1 MPNED
6 MPTMNR
12 SIGELTAEVKGLRRD
27 MDGVLTYMKEQN
39 AVVDNHETRIAH
51 LEDCEKRQGDNL
63 KIVIGAIVAIL
74 VGIVGAWLKV
84 TLGL

>member
-27 MDGVLTYMKEQN
+27 MDGVLTYMKEQD

-51 LEDCEKRQGDNL
+51 LEDCEKRQGNYINL
-63 KIVIGAIVAIL
+63 ILGAGITI
-74 VGIVGAWLKV
+74 IVGVILTIIRAQM
-84 TLGL
+84 GM